1 MIQLKGSDVTLYLK
15 NLGGEINEA
24 VTSSMDTENIDLIV
38 GSLFILFIIAGIV
51 VTTIVSIMMRKG
63 NLVLRWWEK
72 VSLGCSFKLY

>member
-1 MIQLKGSDVTLYLK
+1 MYLK

-51 VTTIVSIMMRKG
+51 VTTIVSIMMRKREFG
-63 NLVLRWWEK
+63 IKMVWRK
-72 VSLGCSFKLY
+72 